1 MKLTT
6 LKDNIAVVRLKSK
19 LESESGIIIES
30 TRSIGADKAKVISVG
45 PLVDE
50 VKVGDTILIDWSKVR
65 QMMVENNPVFVL
77 SQKDVT
83 AVFED

>member
-1 MKLTT
+1 MKLVT

-19 LESESGIIIES
+19 LETDSGIIIQSE
-30 TRSIGADKAKVISVG
+30 RSVSIDRAKVITVG
-45 PLVDE
+45 PEADL

-65 QMMVENNPVFVL
+65 QMMIENNPVFVL

-83 AVFED
+83 AIFED